1 MAAVSERETTVW
13 QDKVQSRALVA
24 GDGPPLVFF
33 HGAMGLTWDPFL
45 DALAE
50 SFTVYAPEHPGTTP
64 GLPDS
69 IKPIDNLWDLV
80 LSYYEVFDELGLES
94 PAVVGHSFGGMVAA
108 EVAATNPSRV
118 SRLALIDPVGLWRDD
133 TPVKNWMATAPQDL
147 GPLLFADP
155 TGPAAQMMATPP
167 PDPET
172 GIQMALRTTWSLACT
187 GKFVWPIPDKGLKKR
202 LHRITAPT
210 LILWGEQ
217 DGLVPAVYASEFEH
231 AIPDARVELIAGAGH
246 VPQMEQLE
254 QTATAVKGFLGG

>member
-13 QDKVQSRALVA
+13 QGKVQSRALVA

-33 HGAMGLTWDPFL
+33 HGAMGLNWDPFL
-45 DALAE
+45 DTLAE

-64 GLPDS
+64 GLPDA

-94 PAVVGHSFGGMVAA
+94 PAVVGHSFGGMVGA

-133 TPVKNWMATAPQDL
+133 SPVKNWMATSPQDL

-155 TGPAAQMMATPP
+155 TGPAAQMMAAPP

-172 GIQMALRTTWSLACT
+172 GIQMALHTTWSLACT

-210 LILWGEQ
+210 LVLWGEQ
-217 DGLVPAVYASEFEH
+217 DGLVPPIYASDFEQ
-231 AIPDARVELIAGAGH
+231 AIPDARVELISGAGH
-246 VPQMEQLE
+246 IPQMEQLE
-254 QTATAVKGFLGG
+254 QTANAVAGFLSG